1 MKKTTITPNRFII
14 YTQSWWAKSAFLLS
28 FLVIL
33 FSCEEDLNF
42 LGFSN
47 QQRFKVYYAEIPVE
61 SSVLWM
67 DSLSTVS
74 FPTVPPSESSR
85 LLFGKYVDPI
95 FGSIEARTFA
105 QFRPAI
111 FPVLSALAQYDSVLL
126 QLRYD
131 FYSYGTSGETN
142 QTISIYEITEV
153 LNFNN
158 SYFFNSPVAIS
169 NNPLAT
175 ADLRVNAD
183 YFKEEIPYTSSD
195 SVLTAKFKLANTFG
209 QRLFDA
215 INAEDTLFTN
225 ATYFTQQFKGLAIV
239 PQQSDK
245 VVGIDNFD
253 PNTALTLYYHE
264 EDVVKSVTF
273 SLATLIAFT
282 QINSNRSGSEL
293 DGLNTFYSDFTG
305 SNNRHIQNGTSIVT
319 KLDFSKFYEY
329 MDTIP
334 RIIINSAELS
344 LNDVGS
350 STEFAAPQNLSMAML
365 RMNNRN
371 RTVSSRQD
379 SIDIIPVAR
388 SIVVFNGSVLAAN
401 DAGGLFALLYSSDD
415 QTYLGYPT
423 IFFQRLFNVKES
435 KYPYWALTPVSP
447 LAGKAV
453 NRTVFPKDNI
463 KLKIYY
469 TRPLLNEN

>member
-67 DSLSTVS
+67 DSLGTSS
-74 FPTVPPSESSR
+74 FLSPSSESSR
-85 LLFGKYVDPI
+85 LLFGKYVDPV
-95 FGSIEARTFA
+95 FGSIEAKAFA
-105 QFRPAI
+105 QFRPI
-111 FPVLSALAQYDSVLL
+111 TYPVLSTIAEYDSVYL
-126 QLRYD
+126 QMRYD
-131 FYSYGTSGETN
+131 FYSYGTPGETT
-142 QTISIYEITEV
+142 QTVSLYEITQI
-153 LNFNN
+153 LNFDD
-158 SYFFNSPVAIS
+158 SYSFNTPVTIS
-169 NNPLAT
+169 RIPLAT

-183 YFKEEIPYTSSD
+183 YFKEEIANTSSD
-195 SVLTAKFKLANTFG
+195 SVLTAKFRLADTFG
-209 QRLFDA
+209 QRLFDS
-215 INAEDTLFTN
+215 IDPEDTLFTN
-225 ATYFTQQFKGLAIV
+225 LNYFTQQFKGLAVV

-245 VVGIDNFD
+245 VVGINNFD
-253 PNTALTLYYHE
+253 AKTVITLYYHE
-264 EDVVKSVTF
+264 EDVVKTVLF
-273 SLATLIAFT
+273 SLANLIAFS
-282 QINSNRSGSEL
+282 QINSNRSGTEL
-293 DGLNTFYSDFTG
+293 DGLNTFYSDFSGT
-305 SNNRHIQNGTSIVT
+305 NNRHIQNGTSIVT

-350 STEFAAPQNLSMAML
+350 STEFAVPQNLSMAML
-365 RMNNRN
+365 RMNNRY

-379 SIDIIPVAR
+379 TVDIIPVAGAVLI
-388 SIVVFNGSVLAAN
+388 SNGSVLASN
-401 DAGGLFALLYSSDD
+401 NAGGVFVLPYSSDD

-435 KYPYWALTPVSP
+435 KYPNWALTPVNP
-447 LAGKAV
+447 PAGKAV

-469 TRPLLNEN
+469 TRPLLNENP